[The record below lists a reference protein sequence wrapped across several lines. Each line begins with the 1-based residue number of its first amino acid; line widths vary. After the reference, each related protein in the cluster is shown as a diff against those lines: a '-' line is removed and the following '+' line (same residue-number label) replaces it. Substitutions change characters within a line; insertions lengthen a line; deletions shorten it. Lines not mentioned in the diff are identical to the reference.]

1 MKTKNQLKKEGV
13 QKTLEFEVRDIV
25 PLVVIIGVSG
35 IVAAFVAQI
44 QGDVSEDFTA
54 DSAEANISS
63 DALEGTSNLSSR
75 FGTIGLIAGVV
86 IVITMLV
93 RNLRF

>member
-1 MKTKNQLKKEGV
+1 MKTEIQNKKEGV
-13 QKTLEFEVRDIV
+13 PRTLEFEVRDII

-44 QGDVSEDFTA
+44 QGDVSADFTA
-54 DSAEANISS
+54 GSTEANISS
-63 DALEGTSNLSSR
+63 NALEGTENLSSR